1 MTERSAKQR
10 RGTRWWLRL
19 LILAVSAALLFLA
32 VTAVQVVHSASL
44 EETNRADAI
53 VVFGAAEYYGRPSP
67 VLRARLNHAFDLY
80 QLHLAPV
87 IITTGGAADDPK
99 FSEGGVGQ
107 DHLHKLGV
115 PESALIAETQG
126 SNTAESARRVAV
138 IMHANGLHSCIAVS
152 DAYHVFRIR
161 KLLQH
166 EGIGPVYVAPRPDSK
181 PRSVLPRVVAVLRE
195 ATSYMAWRIGIT

>member
-1 MTERSAKQR
+1 MTEEPAKQR
-10 RGTRWWLRL
+10 RGSRWWLRL
-19 LILAVSAALLFLA
+19 LIAALSAGLVFLA
-32 VTAVQVVHSASL
+32 VTALQVVHSASL
-44 EETNRADAI
+44 QEMNRADAI

-80 QLHLAPV
+80 QLRLAPV

-99 FSEGGVGQ
+99 FSEGGVGE

-181 PRSVLPRVVAVLRE
+181 PHGIVQRTFAVMRE
-195 ATSYMAWRIGIT
+195 ATSYMVWRIGIT

>member
-1 MTERSAKQR
+1 MTEEPAKQR
-10 RGTRWWLRL
+10 RGPRWWLRL
-19 LILAVSAALLFLA
+19 LLLAVSAALIILT
-32 VTAVQVVHSASL
+32 VTALQVVHSASL
-44 EETNRADAI
+44 EETSRADAI

-99 FSEGGVGQ
+99 FSEGGVGE

-138 IMHANGLHSCIAVS
+138 IMHANGLRSCIAVS

-181 PRSVLPRVVAVLRE
+181 PHSIVQRTFAVMRE